1 MIDNNTRFLG
11 IDSTKVDLTK
21 KKDELNNSVGA
32 YYTLDEMA
40 ALPVETTYPVTNA
53 AEAGKK
59 FWYKGNEWHYMT
71 QAQIDSTGWTGLVS
85 VGFPAPV
92 NKILNYVVLNNFVG
106 PFPLPN
112 IMGINAYASDQLGGI
127 WTNVVTE
134 FDALG
139 LGILAPSVETV
150 SFSKQDSAGGISKF
164 RNSNLLVS
172 LKDIGTKKAVD
183 IGSPGPTIDVSAAV
197 LNDFFTQ
204 LPITTNTATIRIL
217 FCSGALTC
225 DPTIATAKGYTVVV

>member
-59 FWYKGNEWHYMT
+59 FLYLGTEWHYMT

-92 NKILNYVVLNNFVG
+92 SRNYDNYILYPNCLTQLQTSPSGIVYINDTIDFLGAGQPERVYLLQLSRNNAVLGAGAVTTIRNAQLLTGLKNVG
-106 PFPLPN
+106 TS
-112 IMGINAYASDQLGGI
+112 NAVSL
-127 WTNVVTE
+127 NSS
-134 FDALG
+134 LG
-139 LGILAPSVETV
+139 LTATV
-150 SFSKQDSAGGISKF
+150 I
-164 RNSNLLVS
+164 NS
-172 LKDIGTKKAVD
+172 
-183 IGSPGPTIDVSAAV
+183 
-197 LNDFFTQ
+197 FFTQ
-204 LPITTNTATIRIL
+204 LPATILTATIVVTGNP
-217 FCSGALTC
+217 GALTC